1 MRKMARVLLA
11 ALVVLGMLAFVAAGG
26 AEGGSEK
33 GGAKVI
39 KFLHRY
45 PEEPQNGYINRMIAE
60 FEKAHPGVKFEV
72 QSAHYSAYTEKV
84 KTSLRSDSPPDVYFA
99 YAGEFMNNFVRE
111 GLVYD
116 ITDAFNRDTAWK
128 DSQVASVIAPY
139 YYKDRLYGLPFRV
152 DAKAFFYSK
161 AIFAKYNLEA
171 PKTWDDLVRI
181 CETLKKNGVT
191 PIAFGNQD
199 AWPSAHYIGELNQK
213 VVDNPVRVRDLDPA
227 LGEFTDPGYVEALKY
242 FMILMG
248 YANANPN
255 GTTHEIARQNFINGK
270 AAMVYLETIEIPSVE
285 KAAPAGFQYGIFGF
299 PNIPSG
305 KGAKGFVTGAPE
317 GFVVLKNTKF
327 PQEAVAFLKFITG
340 PEVGKGLVKE
350 VGWFNAS
357 KGIIDASY
365 PNPGIREAYQMLTT
379 ATGLTNWLDVD
390 LNAELASKYLA
401 DVQRLINKEISP
413 EQVMKDIQDLAAEVR
428 KNAK

>member
-1 MRKMARVLLA
+1 MRRMTRVLCATLA
-11 ALVVLGMLAFVAAGG
+11 ALSLLVFVTAGS
-26 AEGGSEK
+26 AEGKQDSGP
-33 GGAKVI
+33 KVI

-60 FEKAHPGVKFEV
+60 FEKANPGVTFEV
-72 QSAHYSAYTEKV
+72 QSAHYSAYPEKV
-84 KTSLRSDSPPDVYFA
+84 KTSLRSATPPDVYFA

-116 ITDAFNRDTAWK
+116 ITDAFTKDTAWK
-128 DSQVASVIAPY
+128 NSQVASVIKPY

-161 AIFAKYNLEA
+161 AIFAKYNLAA
-171 PKTWDDLVRI
+171 PKSWDDLIRI
-181 CETLKKNGVT
+181 CDTLKKNGMT

-213 VVDNPVRVRDLDPA
+213 MVDNSVRVRDLDPA

-242 FMILMG
+242 FMVLMG
-248 YANANPN
+248 YANPNPN

-299 PNIPSG
+299 PNIAAG
-305 KGAKGFVTGAPE
+305 KGAPGYVTGAPE
-317 GFVVLKNTKF
+317 GFVVHKNTKF
-327 PQEAVAFLKFITG
+327 PKEAIAFLKWITG

-357 KGIIDASY
+357 KGIVDENY

-379 ATGLTNWLDVD
+379 AVGLTNWLDVD
-390 LNAELASKYLA
+390 LNAELSAKYLA
-401 DVQRLINKEISP
+401 DVQRMINKELTP
-413 EQVMKDIQDLAAEVR
+413 EQVMKSIQDLAVEVR